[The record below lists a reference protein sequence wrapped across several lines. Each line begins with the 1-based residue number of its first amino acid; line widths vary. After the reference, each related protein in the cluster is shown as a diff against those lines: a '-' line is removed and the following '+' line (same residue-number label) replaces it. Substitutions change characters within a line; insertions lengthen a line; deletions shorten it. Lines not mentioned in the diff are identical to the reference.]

1 MMSGVMADLL
11 SPLSFAGFTLRNRI
25 VMPPMWSGQATPDG
39 QVTDRIVEYHRVRAA
54 AGCGLVTVEHSF
66 VHPGGRHSATQIG
79 VHDDAMVPGLAQ
91 LAAAIKAEGAM
102 ACLQISHAGSRTS
115 SAVVGRALVGPSAVP
130 HPCEPDGEVPD
141 ALTPEGIAAVVS
153 AFGAAAA
160 RAREAGF
167 DAVEIHAAHGFLLSE
182 FLSPLCNQR
191 TDAYGGNPGGRRRIH
206 LEVLA
211 EVQRR
216 IGRDRAV
223 LMRLGA
229 CDEMTGGLTL
239 DEGCL
244 AAEQLAAAGV
254 DLLSVSGGLQGS
266 ELARRVPGYFV
277 PYAAA
282 VKAFVTVPV
291 MVTGGVT
298 DPAFA
303 DLIVRRGLAD
313 LVGIGRAMLND
324 AEWARKAVRVLS
336 SR

>member
-1 MMSGVMADLL
+1 MAHLL

-66 VHPGGRHSATQIG
+66 VHPGGRHSTTQIG
-79 VHDDAMVPGLAQ
+79 VHDDAMVPGLAR

-115 SAVVGRALVGPSAVP
+115 SAVLGRTPVGPSAVR
-130 HPCEPDGEVPD
+130 HPGEADAELPD
-141 ALTPEGIAAVVS
+141 ALTPEGIAAVVA

-160 RAREAGF
+160 RGHEADF
-167 DAVEIHAAHGFLLSE
+167 DAVEIHAAHGFLLSQ

-191 TDAYGGNPGGRRRIH
+191 TDAYGGGAGGRRQIH
-206 LEVLA
+206 LEVVA
-211 EVQRR
+211 EVRRR
-216 IGRDRAV
+216 ISRDRAV

-229 CDEMTGGLTL
+229 CDEMTRGLTL

-244 AAEQLAAAGV
+244 AAERLAEAGV
-254 DLLSVSGGLQGS
+254 DLISVSGGLQGS
-266 ELARRVPGYFV
+266 ELTQRLPGYFV

-282 VKAFVTVPV
+282 VKSFVVIPI

-298 DPAFA
+298 EAAFA
-303 DLIVRRGLAD
+303 DVIVRRGQAD

-324 AEWARKAVRVLS
+324 AEWARKAIRDLS